1 MAQDEFNPRLGRI
14 RDARRA
20 RAQRHAA
27 LVFRQAGKHG
37 ARALRQRGHI
47 SPATP
52 KRGMGAGVRAAA
64 GLIAPGSRRV
74 IVKARYTRIVAG
86 DLGAARAHIKYIV
99 RDGVTR
105 EGAPGRLYDA
115 NGDDADGSAFLDR
128 SEKDPHQFRFVVSA
142 DEGARLADLKPF
154 VRDLVVQMERDLDTK
169 LDWVAVDHFNTGHPH
184 THIVIRG
191 RDMNGEELVMARD
204 YISHGVRARAQA
216 LITLEL
222 GPETEVERVQK
233 LFNEVGQERLTRLDR
248 SLIARAKDGILVVSA
263 AEEADPV
270 QQTLRVGRLKTL
282 ERLGLAKERQQGVWA
297 LDTAAERKLRQLGE
311 RADKFKMMQ
320 RALKEA
326 GIERA
331 AAGMA
336 LFERGP
342 RKAPLIGK
350 VVGVG
355 LVDEITDRTW
365 VVVDAADGRVHYAEL
380 GRLQPGEAPARGM
393 LVALGGDGLQ
403 VKPSVHPRAQVLS
416 PVELERQAAYDGPT
430 WLDQAILSKW
440 RPDASARGFASE
452 VDNAIAARSGWL
464 VAHQLAE
471 VTPAGNMAPK
481 PDNDAPPATGR
492 DRAPGGRPRAPSQ
505 RLLCARRARPA
516 DRRHVRP
523 LHRHAD
529 RQARRHPPP
538 GHLHAGPVEAGPRAV
553 QGARRHG
560 AHRAEPHHMEPR
572 SGPRVAGTGLTIGQ
586 FGLDRPERSG
596 AHGSSPVAWERLG
609 RGR

>member
-1 MAQDEFNPRLGRI
+1 MAQDDFNPKLGRI

-37 ARALRQRGHI
+37 ARALRHRGHI

-52 KRGMGAGVRAAA
+52 KRGMGAGLRAAA

-86 DLGAARAHIKYIV
+86 DRGAAQAHVKYIV

-105 EGAPGRLYDA
+105 EGAAGRLYGPTSDL
-115 NGDDADGSAFLDR
+115 GDADAFLDR
-128 SEKDPHQFRFVVSA
+128 SEKDPHQFRFLVSA
-142 DEGARLADLKPF
+142 DEGAQLADLKPF
-154 VRDLVVQMERDLDTK
+154 IRDLLAQMERDLDTK

-191 RDMNGEELVMARD
+191 RDDQGGDLVMARD
-204 YISHGVRARAQA
+204 YIAHGVRARAQS

-222 GPETEVERVQK
+222 GPETEVERTQK

-248 SLIARAKDGILVVSA
+248 SLMARAKDGILVVA
-263 AEEADPV
+263 TAEESDPV
-270 QQTLRVGRLKTL
+270 QQSLRVGQLKAL

-297 LDTAAERKLRQLGE
+297 LDAKTETKLRQLGD

-326 GIERA
+326 GIDRGA
-331 AAGMA
+331 AAMA

-342 RKAPLIGK
+342 RKTPLIGK

-380 GRLQPGEAPARGM
+380 GRLKPTEVPTRGM
-393 LVALGGDGLQ
+393 LVALADDPLQ
-403 VKPSVHPRAQVLS
+403 GKPSPHPKLQVLS
-416 PVELERQAAYDGPT
+416 PVEVASHPTYDGPT
-430 WLDQAILSKW
+430 WLDQAIISQW
-440 RPDASARGFASE
+440 SPDTEARGFAA
-452 VDNAIAARSGWL
+452 DLHAAIAARGRWL
-464 VAHQLAE
+464 ADRKLAD
-471 VTPAGNMAPK
+471 VSTAGVISPK
-481 PDNDAPPATGR
+481 PEMMR
-492 DRAPGGRPRAPSQ
+492 S
-505 RLLCARRARPA
+505 LRRAETERLA
-516 DRRHVRP
+516 
-523 LHRHAD
+523 
-529 RQARRHPPP
+529 
-538 GHLHAGPVEAGPRAV
+538 GHLSRELNSAYLPTEPGVQISGVYERAITTPTAKLAVIRRQDTFTLAPWKPALEPMRGRGVIGLIGPN
-553 QGARRHG
+553 
-560 AHRAEPHHMEPR
+560 
-572 SGPRVAGTGLTIGQ
+572 RVMWT
-586 FGLDRPERSG
+586 LDR
-596 AHGSSPVAWERLG
+596 G
-609 RGR
+609 RGLPGRG

>member
-1 MAQDEFNPRLGRI
+1 MAQDDFNPQLGRI

-37 ARALRQRGHI
+37 ARPLRQRGHI
-47 SPATP
+47 SSATP
-52 KRGMGAGVRAAA
+52 KRGMGAGLRAAA
-64 GLIAPGSRRV
+64 GLMAPGTRRV
-74 IVKARYTRIVAG
+74 IVKARYTRIIGG
-86 DLGAARAHIKYIV
+86 DLGAARAHLKYIV

-115 NGDDADGSAFLDR
+115 DGDDADGTAFLDR

-154 VRDLVVQMERDLDTK
+154 IRDLLSQMKRDLDTK

-191 RDMNGEELVMARD
+191 RGTNGEDLVMARD
-204 YISHGVRARAQA
+204 YISHGVRGRAQA

-233 LFNEVGQERLTRLDR
+233 LFNEVAQERLTRLDR

-270 QQTLRVGRLKTL
+270 HQTLRVGRLKTL
-282 ERLGLAKERQQGVWA
+282 ERLGLAKERQHGVWA
-297 LDTAAERKLRQLGE
+297 LDRGAESKLRQLGE

-326 GIERA
+326 GIERTA
-331 AAGMA
+331 ASMA

-342 RKAPLIGK
+342 RKTPLIGK

-365 VVVDAADGRVHYAEL
+365 VVVDAVDGRVHYAEL
-380 GRLQPGEAPARGM
+380 GRLQTGEVPARGT
-393 LVALGGDGLQ
+393 LVALSGDSLQ
-403 VKPSVHPRAQVLS
+403 AKPSKYPTLQALS
-416 PVELERQAAYDGPT
+416 PVELERHAAYDGPT
-430 WLDQAILSKW
+430 WLDQAILAKW
-440 RPDASARGFASE
+440 RPDASARGFAAE
-452 VDNAIAARSGWL
+452 VDSALAARGRWL
-464 VAHQLAE
+464 VARHVAE
-471 VTPAGNMAPK
+471 ATPAGDILPK
-481 PDNDAPPATGR
+481 PDMMRRLRQAETERLAGDLSHRLNASYLPAE
-492 DRAPGGRPRAPSQ
+492 P
-505 RLLCARRARPA
+505 
-516 DRRHVRP
+516 
-523 LHRHAD
+523 D
-529 RQARRHPPP
+529 RQIAGIYEISVTTPTGKLAVIRRQDTFTLAPWRP
-538 GHLHAGPVEAGPRAV
+538 GLEPFKGRAV
-553 QGARRHG
+553 MG
-560 AHRAEPHHMEPR
+560 MI
-572 SGPRVAGTGLTIGQ
+572 GPNRVSWS
-586 FGLDRPERSG
+586 LDRGRTLPERG
-596 AHGSSPVAWERLG
+596 
-609 RGR
+609 